1 MTIETKRNKRRLVGG
16 GWEQKIGKKTEQEQ
30 TFAGNAFYGESFA
43 CKSPKADDIDK
54 VAVTF

>member
-1 MTIETKRNKRRLVGG
+1 MKQGEIV
-16 GWEQKIGKKTEQEQ
+16 GKKTKH
-30 TFAGNAFYGESFA
+30 TFVGNAFYGESFA